1 LSFSIEAK
9 KESLNAGIE
18 LLGKILREPAFPED
32 EFEQIKA
39 RSINGMKSMITEPQ
53 LLASNELSRA
63 MSSYP
68 VGDVR
73 YVKTLDETI
82 AELEGL
88 SLEQIIDVYDN
99 QMAAATGE
107 ISIVGDFDP
116 DSAMKSLEKII
127 GDWNGG
133 IAHNPIVR
141 EASSEQ
147 KGDKV
152 NIKTPDKANA
162 VFLAGMVIAMNEEDE
177 DSDALTLANF
187 IFGGGSLSSRLG
199 DRVRQ
204 KEGLS
209 YGVGSS
215 ISIPS
220 EGTDTRFTI
229 NAITNPEN
237 IDAVETA
244 VMEELNRFLKDGPTD
259 EEVESAKVAWLESRK
274 VARSSDPSIASQ
286 LGNNSYLNRTFK
298 YTAER
303 EKRIS
308 ELTADDIKSAF
319 AKHISVDQLVFVR
332 AGDFKSE

>member
-1 LSFSIEAK
+1 M
-9 KESLNAGIE
+9 
-18 LLGKILREPAFPED
+18 
-32 EFEQIKA
+32 KA

-53 LLASNELSRA
+53 MQASSVLSRA

-68 VGDVR
+68 EGDVR

-88 SLEQIIDVYDN
+88 SLDQITDVYEN

-116 DSAMKSLEKII
+116 DSAVKSLETIL
-127 GDWNGG
+127 GDWKGG

-147 KGDKV
+147 TGDKV
-152 NIKTPDKANA
+152 NVKTPDKANA
-162 VFLAGMVIAMNEEDE
+162 VFLAGMVISMNEEDV
-177 DSDALTLANF
+177 DSDALTIANF

-199 DRVRQ
+199 DRIRQ

-220 EGTDTRFTI
+220 EGTDSRFMI

-259 EEVESAKVAWLESRK
+259 EEVESARVAWLESRK
-274 VARSSDPSIASQ
+274 VSRSSDRSIAGQ
-286 LGNNSYLNRTFK
+286 LSNNSYLNRTFK

-308 ELTADDIKSAF
+308 ELTAADIKAAF
-319 AKHISVDQLVFVR
+319 AKHIEVDQLVIVR
-332 AGDFKSE
+332 AGDFKTE